1 MRGISWFLIKLGLAL
16 AITATLA
23 FGQAAIKAR
32 KVIRKGPF
40 AVQTGPLMRPAA
52 VPKPP
57 PPPPVPEK
65 AAPEPPLVT
74 FDGSRLTI
82 ISDNSTLA
90 DILIAIRDQTGAE
103 IDIPAGAFRERIA
116 ARLGPA
122 SARAVLTR
130 LLYGT
135 SFDYAIQA
143 AEENLDGIERVL
155 LTPRKRE
162 TGSVLANGIPPR
174 QVPRPGMQS
183 PDSALSMSEPEAS
196 EEGDQGQNTA
206 SSGQNPTPPLSS
218 AGNGDMPTRRPP
230 SSGSG
235 ESAPQRSPYVG
246 DDSPANG
253 LQPAIADSSVT
264 SSQSKSEQMMNQLRK
279 MYQQRMQM
287 QEQALT
293 APPAN

>member
-1 MRGISWFLIKLGLAL
+1 
-16 AITATLA
+16 
-23 FGQAAIKAR
+23 
-32 KVIRKGPF
+32 
-40 AVQTGPLMRPAA
+40 
-52 VPKPP
+52 
-57 PPPPVPEK
+57 VPEK
-65 AAPEPPLVT
+65 AAPDPPLVT

-90 DILIAIRDQTGAE
+90 DILIAVRDQTGAD

-143 AEENLDGIERVL
+143 TEENLDGIERVL

-162 TGSVLANGIPPR
+162 TGSAMASGTPSR
-174 QVPRPGMQS
+174 QIPRPGMQT
-183 PDSALSMSEPEAS
+183 PDPALSMSEPQAS

-206 SSGQNPTPPLSS
+206 SSEQNSIPPVSS
-218 AGNGDMPTRRPP
+218 ASKAEVPARKPLTDGGNP
-230 SSGSG
+230 
-235 ESAPQRSPYVG
+235 ESAAPRSPYVG
-246 DDSPANG
+246 DDTPGNG
-253 LQPAIADSSVT
+253 LQSSSAIADSGAS

-279 MYQQRMQM
+279 MYQERMRM

-293 APPAN
+293 APPDN